1 MTKTHPDISL
11 GELLVL
17 LTVREINDRNI
28 LASDA
33 TILSIMDITPVVTGI
48 DFGCPEILTLDAIE
62 SACRRLET
70 LGYMTD
76 KDTSRVRQDD
86 APPPHSLSA
95 EEFETFGQATRFSA
109 DVSANLSREQ
119 YEAVFTVGLS
129 RSELYRKMQEGRS
142 RGPSR
147 LASAPYGGGRARWR
161 VGSKNDREPICS
173 GRRAKKRNRPCEFD
187 RRTGPGPQP
196 ARKLMRYE

>member
-33 TILSIMDITPVVTGI
+33 TILTILDLAPVVTGI
-48 DFGCPEILTLDAIE
+48 DLKCPEILTPDAIE

-86 APPPHSLSA
+86 APPADAPPPHTLSA
-95 EEFETFGQATRFSA
+95 EEFETFGQAIRFSA

-129 RSELYRKMQEGRS
+129 RSELYRKMQEGTFPGS
-142 RGPSR
+142 VKVSK
-147 LASAPYGGGRARWR
+147 RAVRWR
-161 VGSKNDREPICS
+161 ESEVEGWIEERPRTDVQWKKSKE
-173 GRRAKKRNRPCEFD
+173 AKQALRV
-187 RRTGPGPQP
+187 
-196 ARKLMRYE
+196 